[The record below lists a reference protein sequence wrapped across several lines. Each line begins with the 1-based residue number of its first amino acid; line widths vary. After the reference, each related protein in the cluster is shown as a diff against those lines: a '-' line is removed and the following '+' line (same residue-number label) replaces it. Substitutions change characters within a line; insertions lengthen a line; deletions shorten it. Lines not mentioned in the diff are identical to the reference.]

1 MSADHQAVDR
11 SPSSNDPIRPT
22 RTDAV
27 QHSRAAVELEFQ
39 SPAGSTRSTDADS
52 TGRPPSLS
60 HYRIERLALLMRIAA
75 LERELEASQQ
85 RRQSIIDQYEQL
97 LADQD
102 GSTRSDSSASAES
115 SLERLLTRVR

>member
-1 MSADHQAVDR
+1 M
-11 SPSSNDPIRPT
+11 
-22 RTDAV
+22 
-27 QHSRAAVELEFQ
+27 
-39 SPAGSTRSTDADS
+39 
-52 TGRPPSLS
+52 
-60 HYRIERLALLMRIAA
+60 ERLALLMRIAA